1 MVQPG
6 GAYPMQPGPHGA
18 SYSRAPTPAGYDMT
32 AAAARDALVRRV
44 IWLALFIALAI
55 AIAVVR

>member
-1 MVQPG
+1 
-6 GAYPMQPGPHGA
+6 
-18 SYSRAPTPAGYDMT
+18 MT